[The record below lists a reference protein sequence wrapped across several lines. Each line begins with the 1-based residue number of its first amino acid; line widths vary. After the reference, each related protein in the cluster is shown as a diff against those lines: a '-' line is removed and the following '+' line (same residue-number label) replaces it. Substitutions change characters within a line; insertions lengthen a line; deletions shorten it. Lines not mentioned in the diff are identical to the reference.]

1 MNATLD
7 TILVIAA
14 IVGALGFLARGI
26 FRKGKKDCG
35 SGCCTVTK
43 KPVFPAKR

>member
-14 IVGALGFLARGI
+14 ILGAVGFLARGF

-35 SGCCTVTK
+35 SGCCTVSK
-43 KPVFPAKR
+43 KPAVISKR

>member
-1 MNATLD
+1 MNATVD

-14 IVGALGFLARGI
+14 IVGALGFLARGF

-35 SGCCTVTK
+35 SGCCTVAK
-43 KPVFPAKR
+43 KPAVSSKR

>member
-14 IVGALGFLARGI
+14 ILGALGFFARGF
-26 FRKGKKDCG
+26 FRKGKKDCS

-43 KPVFPAKR
+43 KPAFPGKR

>member
-1 MNATLD
+1 MNAKLD

-14 IVGALGFLARGI
+14 IFGALGFFARGF

-35 SGCCTVTK
+35 SGCCTVAK
-43 KPVFPAKR
+43 KPVLPTKR

>member
-7 TILVIAA
+7 TILIVAA
-14 IVGALGFLARGI
+14 ILGALGFLAKGF

-35 SGCCTVTK
+35 SGCCTGSK
-43 KPVFPAKR
+43 KAVSPAKR

>member
-1 MNATLD
+1 MNTTLD

-14 IVGALGFLARGI
+14 ILGALGFLARGF

-35 SGCCTVTK
+35 SGCCNVAK
-43 KPVFPAKR
+43 KPAVPLKR